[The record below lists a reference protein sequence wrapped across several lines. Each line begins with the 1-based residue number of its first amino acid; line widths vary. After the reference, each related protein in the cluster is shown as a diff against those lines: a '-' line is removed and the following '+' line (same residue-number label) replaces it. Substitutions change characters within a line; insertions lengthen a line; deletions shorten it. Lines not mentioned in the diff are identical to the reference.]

1 MAGNAGLYSIKKTIR
16 EMNNLVGIVITLV
29 IYFIPTICA
38 SEKKN
43 FASIFALNVL
53 LGWTIIGWIVAL
65 VWGLSKD

>member
-1 MAGNAGLYSIKKTIR
+1 MSSFA
-16 EMNNLVGIVITLV
+16 GIVIMLV
-29 IYFIPTICA
+29 LYFIPTFYA

-53 LGWTIIGWIVAL
+53 LGWTVIGWIVAL

>member
-1 MAGNAGLYSIKKTIR
+1 
-16 EMNNLVGIVITLV
+16 MNNLVGIVITLV